1 MAAIALKNVS
11 IQIPIYDIGASSLRK
26 MILSKTVGGRFEQVW
41 LAPDCRR
48 AQGHQFRSARRRP
61 YCPRRQQWFRQKHAA
76 ARVIGCLS
84 GHIRYRAGGVG
95 EVSPMFDATLGMS
108 MDATGMENIW
118 ICGRLWGLSPAQ
130 VKGSIDDI
138 IDFTELGDFLNVPVR
153 TYSTGMLLRLAF
165 AIATVRDP
173 EILLLDEVV
182 GVGDATFFGKAFD
195 RLQGIIHRS
204 QILFLASHADDIL
217 RKICNKAILAR
228 SRQSWSIWRIR
239 RGYRGLPG
247 LSSAL
252 RQNPASARAVATY
265 PVRYASAGFVGQ
277 R

>member
-26 MILSKTVGGRFEQVW
+26 MILSKTVGGRFEQSGSHLIVDA
-41 LAPDCRR
+41 LKDISFEAHD
-48 AQGHQFRSARRRP
+48 GD
-61 YCPRRQQWFRQKHAA
+61 
-76 ARVIGCLS
+76 RVALVGNNGSGKSTLLRVLS
-84 GHIRYRAGGVG
+84 DVYPATSGTVQVVG

-130 VKGSIDDI
+130 IRDSLDDI
-138 IDFTELGDFLNVPVR
+138 TDFTELGDYLNVPVR

-173 EILLLDEVV
+173 EILLLDEIV
-182 GVGDATFFGKAFD
+182 GVGDATFFEKAFN
-195 RLQGIIHRS
+195 RLQGVIRRS

-217 RKICNKAILAR
+217 RKICNKAIWLDQGNLVQYGEFEEVIAA
-228 SRQSWSIWRIR
+228 
-239 RGYRGLPG
+239 YRGSRPLPEN
-247 LSSAL
+247 LPHA
-252 RQNPASARAVATY
+252 QPA
-265 PVRYASAGFVGQ
+265 G
-277 R
+277 